1 MKERYFQE
9 SNMLVDTHAHIHF
22 EDYENDIGIIFENC
36 KETNVK
42 KIITVGTD
50 EIDSK
55 KALEFCFKHN
65 AEHTQVYASA
75 GLHPHSA
82 DSGEDSLL
90 TIKDL
95 VLSGGYGS
103 KLVAVGECG
112 LDYYRNQ
119 SSKQSQIKALEFQIE
134 LAIDQS
140 LPLIFHVRD
149 AWEDFFAIIRKY
161 PEARGVIH
169 SFTGGTEEV
178 RQASQ
183 LNLYFGLNG
192 IMTFTKD
199 PNQLEAA
206 KAIPSSRL
214 VLETDCPFLT
224 PEPKRG
230 KRNEP
235 ANIKYVA
242 EFLAKLRGETFSQ
255 ICQSSS
261 TNAKTLFGL
270 K

>member
-1 MKERYFQE
+1 
-9 SNMLVDTHAHIHF
+9 MLIDTHAHIHF
-22 EDYENDIGIIFENC
+22 EDYKQDLDIIFENC
-36 KETNVK
+36 RENQVK

-50 EIDSK
+50 ENDSK
-55 KALEFCFKHN
+55 NALEFCYK
-65 AEHTQVYASA
+65 EHPQYIEVYASA

-82 DSGEDSLL
+82 CAGNDALS

-95 VLSGGYGS
+95 VMDGGYGG

-119 SSKQSQIKALEFQIE
+119 SSKEDQTRALKFQIE
-134 LAIDQS
+134 LALNQG

-149 AWEDFFAIIRKY
+149 AWDDFFSIISEY
-161 PEARGVIH
+161 PDIRGVIH
-169 SFTGGTEEV
+169 SFTGTSEEV
-178 RQASQ
+178 QKASRY
-183 LNLYFGLNG
+183 NLYFGLNG

-199 PNQLEAA
+199 PSQLEAA
-206 KAIPSSRL
+206 KKIPADKL
-214 VLETDCPFLT
+214 LLETDCPFLT

-242 EFLAKLRGETFSQ
+242 EFLSRLRNETLTQ
-255 ICQSSS
+255 ISQSSS